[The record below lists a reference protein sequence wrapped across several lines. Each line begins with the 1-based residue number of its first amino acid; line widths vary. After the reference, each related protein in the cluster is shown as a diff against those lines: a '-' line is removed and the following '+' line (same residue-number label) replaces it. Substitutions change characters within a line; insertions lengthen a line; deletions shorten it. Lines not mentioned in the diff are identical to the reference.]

1 MPDDNLTP
9 IEEEGPLSPELPAP
23 ECDQVMSAEVDP
35 CPMFCLHNFQ
45 VQEAIIGA
53 SLSKPHTSGTA
64 LQKCVCNLRTYVLV
78 CLQPLTGNLNRID
91 RKVTHVFQI
100 CTCTC
105 I

>member
-1 MPDDNLTP
+1 MPDDILTP

-64 LQKCVCNLRTYVLV
+64 LQKCVCICT
-78 CLQPLTGNLNRID
+78 CLQPYTVNLNAHLNIS
-91 RKVTHVFQI
+91 
-100 CTCTC
+100 
-105 I
+105 